1 MKSTLAKFTLLS
13 FLFLLFIPHFTSA
26 ETKTFIKEYT
36 YQASEDDSRNSSRTL
51 ALREVKRL
59 LLEELGTY
67 LESVTE
73 VQNFQLTKD
82 KIFTL
87 TAGIVQTEIVDERW
101 DGRTYWLRAKIAA
114 DSGDI
119 TKNINALRNDREKT
133 KELEEV
139 RKKSDE
145 QLREITRL
153 RKELAAAKDVNREKG
168 KAAYNNA
175 ISSLTRVEWFEKGYA
190 YNISGDYGNAINAFT
205 KAIELDQKYANAYVN
220 RGFAHYKLGNY
231 RQAIENYDNA
241 IELDPKHVLAYNNR
255 GVAYKE
261 LSNYRQAIENYDKA
275 IELNPKY
282 GIAYYNRSVAYKELS
297 NYRQAIEDLSKDI
310 ELEPKY
316 ANAYNNR
323 GTAYEK
329 LGNYRQAVE
338 DYDKAIALEPK
349 YANAYN
355 NRGIAYY
362 RLGNYRQAIENYDK
376 AIELDPKYANAYYS
390 RGAAYY
396 KIGNREQC
404 FEDLI
409 TAARL
414 GDKNAQDYLKR
425 EKID

>member
-1 MKSTLAKFTLLS
+1 MKSTLAKITLLS

-231 RQAIENYDNA
+231 RQAIENYDKA
-241 IELDPKHVLAYNNR
+241 IEINPKHAMAFNNR
-255 GVAYKE
+255 GVAYEE
-261 LSNYRQAIENYDKA
+261 LGKYRQAIEDYDKA

-282 GIAYYNRSVAYKELS
+282 GIAHYNRSVVYGKLGNYRQKFEDLNKYTELDPKNANAYISRGNAYEKLS
-297 NYRQAIEDLSKDI
+297 NYRQAIED
-310 ELEPKY
+310 
-316 ANAYNNR
+316 
-323 GTAYEK
+323 
-329 LGNYRQAVE
+329 
-338 DYDKAIALEPK
+338 
-349 YANAYN
+349 
-355 NRGIAYY
+355 
-362 RLGNYRQAIENYDK
+362 YDK

-404 FEDLI
+404 FEDLK

>member
-1 MKSTLAKFTLLS
+1 MKSTLSKITLLS

-241 IELDPKHVLAYNNR
+241 IEL
-255 GVAYKE
+255 
-261 LSNYRQAIENYDKA
+261 
-275 IELNPKY
+275 NPKY

-310 ELEPKY
+310 E
-316 ANAYNNR
+316 
-323 GTAYEK
+323 
-329 LGNYRQAVE
+329 
-338 DYDKAIALEPK
+338 LEPK

-404 FEDLI
+404 FEDLK